1 MTPENIVWKSFLGEA
16 PQRPFDAN
24 RYANWRFF
32 WDYSGGNV
40 YENMC
45 HQLSFWYKAM
55 GLSIPKSVTMTG
67 GLYLWKDGREVPD
80 TMNVAMEH
88 DEMLFTWDSGFGNE
102 RLGVTE
108 EVLGDNGTISHT
120 MQGIRYTPEKKTR
133 PDGNEMAGLTRA
145 DPKAHMQ
152 NFLDAI
158 RDSGTQPNCPFD
170 IGFRVSI
177 ACRMAVESYRQQRTM
192 HWDAPHELIEQW
204 TSSTRRNRSSSA
216 SRFANS
222 PKRKSG
228 RTSWSGTKAR
238 SSPWRSSAS
247 SASWATWAPSFPRS
261 WAAPAW
267 DTSSIPSSS
276 RSFRAWMARWALS
289 WRPTRRSAP
298 ITFTRWAATS
308 SAAATCPSAA
318 ATCPSSRPA
327 SGSAAGRSPSPKP
340 APTPPA
346 PAPRPFC
353 RMARGCSRA
362 PRRSPPTRTMP
373 MSAWPWRSPTAPPRS
388 TASRPSSSKRLRP
401 DFARVKRKISSA
413 CAPAPPAR

>member
-1 MTPENIVWKSFLGEA
+1 MQSRRNFIGKVASGLAGTLAASSANASDKVLGANERIRIGIIGPGARGTEILRQAVACPNTDCIGAADVYTRRLEDVKRVAPNAKTYLDYRRLLDDKDIDAVLIATPQHLHAECFTAALDAGKHVYQEKTMAFSVDHAKRMRAAYQHAGRERIVQIGHQWTSSGQLPDALSFLKPELMGKITMIHGHMYRNTPHGKPQWTNPIYPDMTPENIVWKSFLGEA

-158 RDSGTQPNCPFD
+158 RDSGTQPNCPFE

-192 HWDAPHELIEQW
+192 HWDA
-204 TSSTRRNRSSSA
+204 
-216 SRFANS
+216 
-222 PKRKSG
+222 
-228 RTSWSGTKAR
+228 AR
-238 SSPWRSSAS
+238 EE
-247 SASWATWAPSFPRS
+247 
-261 WAAPAW
+261 
-267 DTSSIPSSS
+267 I
-276 RSFRAWMARWALS
+276 
-289 WRPTRRSAP
+289 
-298 ITFTRWAATS
+298 
-308 SAAATCPSAA
+308 
-318 ATCPSSRPA
+318 
-327 SGSAAGRSPSPKP
+327 
-340 APTPPA
+340 
-346 PAPRPFC
+346 
-353 RMARGCSRA
+353 
-362 PRRSPPTRTMP
+362 
-373 MSAWPWRSPTAPPRS
+373 
-388 TASRPSSSKRLRP
+388 
-401 DFARVKRKISSA
+401 V
-413 CAPAPPAR
+413 